1 MMKKAYY
8 LLFYKLC
15 HFFKAVSD
23 DNWEKPKAFIV
34 VDALC
39 VLLLIELLV
48 WWTLAFKSIVNA
60 SKFWLI
66 IPVLAIVT
74 LNYNFLMSSDN
85 WNNYEEEFKSYSKR
99 KNRIINFSVFL
110 FILLVLGSLI
120 FAFYQM
126 SLIDWSKY
134 R

>member
-1 MMKKAYY
+1 MKKAYF
-8 LLFYKLC
+8 LLFYKLS

-34 VDALC
+34 IDALC

-48 WWTLAFKSIVNA
+48 WWTLASKSIVNA

-66 IPVLAIVT
+66 IPVLIIVT

-85 WNNYEEEFKSYSKR
+85 WKTYEEEFKSYSSR
-99 KNRIINFSVFL
+99 KNSIINFSVFL
-110 FILLVLGSLI
+110 FIILVLGSLI

>member
-1 MMKKAYY
+1 MKKAYY
-8 LLFYKLC
+8 LLFYKLSN
-15 HFFKAVSD
+15 FFKIVSD

-48 WWTLAFKSIVNA
+48 WWTLASKSIVNA

-66 IPVLAIVT
+66 IPVFIIVII
-74 LNYNFLMSSDN
+74 NYNFLMSKDN
-85 WNNYEEEFKSYSKR
+85 WDNYENEFKSYSSGKH
-99 KNRIINFSVFL
+99 RIISLSVFV

-126 SLIDWSKY
+126 SLIDWSIY